1 MAMGAPGDDFTPDQI
16 DRARRRKA
24 DVLPLR
30 LTGALLGLVATC
42 VLGLTPAGAGLVRV
56 AGQTAGGGW
65 VAEAGLGAV
74 ALQGVLALVGLPVSV
89 RLELVNR
96 RWGLS
101 TRSWRLFA
109 ADALKGFLVGAA
121 LLAAVSVAL
130 FALIRFRPGSWWTIA
145 APGAAALVVVFSFLL
160 PVVFEPLF
168 NRFRPMADGPLRS
181 RLLELV
187 DKSGV
192 TVRDILVTDAS
203 RRTTAANAY
212 VSGIGRT
219 RRVVVWD
226 TTVER
231 AEPEEIAAIAAHEL
245 GHAARRDV
253 LAATVGGAIAAA
265 AVVVLISAAL
275 HWSALLRLAGVT
287 AATDPRSLALVLAM
301 AAALGAVAGPVSSA
315 ASRRVEAR
323 ADGYAL
329 DLTGDPQAMVAM
341 QRRLAVLNIADLE
354 PRPLEVL
361 LFATHPPTVSRIAHA
376 RAWADSHGE
385 PAPARLGE
393 DS

>member
-1 MAMGAPGDDFTPDQI
+1 MGAPADDFTPDQI
-16 DRARRRKA
+16 DRARRRRR

-30 LTGALLGLVATC
+30 LTGAALSTAATC
-42 VLGLTPAGAGLVRV
+42 VLGLTPAGAGLVRA
-56 AGQTAGGGW
+56 AGQLAGGGW
-65 VAEAGLGAV
+65 AARAALGAV
-74 ALQGVLALVGLPVSV
+74 ALQAVLVLVGLPVSA

-109 ADALKGFLVGAA
+109 ADAVKGFLLGAV
-121 LLAAVSVAL
+121 LLAAVSLAL
-130 FALIRFRPGSWWTIA
+130 FALIRSRPGSWWTIA
-145 APGAAALVVVFSFLL
+145 APGAAALVVAFSFLL

-168 NRFRPMADGPLRS
+168 NRFRQMDDGPLRS
-181 RLLELV
+181 RLLDLV
-187 DKSGV
+187 RKSGV
-192 TVRDILVTDAS
+192 PVRDILVTDAS

-231 AEPEEIAAIAAHEL
+231 AEPDEIAAIAAHEL

-253 LAATVGGAIAAA
+253 VAATVGGAIAAA
-265 AVVVLISAAL
+265 AGVLLIAAAL
-275 HWSALLRLAGVT
+275 HWGALLRLAGVT
-287 AATDPRSLALVLAM
+287 AATDPRALALVLAV
-301 AAALGAVAGPVSSA
+301 AAVLGALAGPVSA
-315 ASRRVEAR
+315 AVSRRVEAR

-329 DLTGDPQAMVAM
+329 DLTRDPGAMVAM
-341 QRRLAVLNIADLE
+341 QRRLALLNIADLD

-361 LFATHPPTVSRIAHA
+361 LFATHPPTVARIAAA
-376 RAWADSHGE
+376 RAWAEAHGE
-385 PAPARLGE
+385 PVPARLGGR
-393 DS
+393 S